1 MLAHKGTPPAPTAAT
16 ASEAPAIAETAIEA
30 FVAAAEAAI
39 KGREHIVGWCH
50 FGDALRRVRTAE
62 EAHRLGYTTGVGW
75 RLRAY
80 AHAACREPDVVVPLP
95 PGIPV
100 SELFRPDIADRLV
113 AAGYPIEDRKPWV
126 ETGRASWRTW
136 NDPGPERRE
145 KADEA
150 PPEPRQS
157 PQPARGGWLT
167 WSIR

>member
-16 ASEAPAIAETAIEA
+16 ASEAPAIEA

-113 AAGYPIEDRKPWV
+113 AAGYPVEDRMPWL

-136 NDPGPERRE
+136 NDPGPERRG
-145 KADEA
+145 KDDEA
-150 PPEPRQS
+150 PPQPEPRQS